1 MDLKPKRNV
10 CTQVYAAKKQKKN
23 KKKNRI
29 PCLNFEKG
37 QNSLRGGLA
46 MLKGLPSIALH
57 VCTRSLSDT
66 TVK

>member
-1 MDLKPKRNV
+1 MRNV
-10 CTQVYAAKKQKKN
+10 CTQVYAAKKQKQ
-23 KKKNRI
+23 KKKKSI